1 MKDPLEI
8 HNLQDQPTIWDIQ
21 AIAGFCS
28 TIAPDQHWKITEES
42 ESSLTVECDTVQINL
57 KLTFD

>member
-1 MKDPLEI
+1 MKDPHEI
-8 HNLQDQPTIWDIQ
+8 HNFQDQSNIWDIQ

-28 TIAPDQHWKITEES
+28 AIAPDQQWKVTEES
-42 ESSLTVECDTVQINL
+42 ESTLTVECDTVQINL

>member
-1 MKDPLEI
+1 MKDPHEI
-8 HNLQDQPTIWDIQ
+8 HNLQDQPNIWDIQ

-28 TIAPDQHWKITEES
+28 AIAPDQQWKITEES
-42 ESSLTVECDTVQINL
+42 ESSLTVECDTVQIKL